1 MHFMEYTA
9 YDFIKAQQ
17 RYFIQSASKIYN
29 AQDNLIQ
36 TYCFVFIRQKFYLLI
51 NTHCQDY
58 IEP

>member
-1 MHFMEYTA
+1 MEYTA

-17 RYFIQSASKIYN
+17 RYFIQSTSKIQN
-29 AQDNLIQ
+29 AQNNFIQ
-36 TYCFVFIRQKFYLLI
+36 TYCFDFLRQKYYL

>member
-1 MHFMEYTA
+1 MEYTA

-17 RYFIQSASKIYN
+17 RYYIQSTSKIYN

>member
-29 AQDNLIQ
+29 ALDNFIQ
-36 TYCFVFIRQKFYLLI
+36 TYCFGFFLRQKYFL